1 MVSNIFS
8 SSNYIRKV
16 ENQNEIVF
24 QNKLAEIYHKINY
37 NNIKKTFVNNTSII
51 VETTDNK
58 ITMEFLTKQEATNA
72 LSQLVDLINQL
83 KNGTFNFTS
92 DYLEH
97 SNNSSDT
104 QITAKNYILQVE
116 NNGKYSSIKV
126 NTTNSVY
133 ILGSQIYIRSTS
145 NNNSLV
151 LDFEDKKSAIS
162 QGEILME
169 KLKNLRES
177 EPEED
182 FVDDRILLRS
192 PNKVFS
198 LTISDTGNLLTED
211 L

>member
-37 NNIKKTFVNNTSII
+37 NNIKKMFVNNTSII